1 MHRTL
6 YIPFVLLLIVTI
18 GLELLNIHLG
28 GKLAANSVVVK
39 KIQTNIARLHEE
51 NQILNSQI
59 LEQTSFEMVAS
70 RAASLGFVEDH
81 SYISLRNPVKL
92 SYSR

>member
-1 MHRTL
+1 MHRKL
-6 YIPFVLLLIVTI
+6 YIPFILLLLATVS
-18 GLELLNIHLG
+18 LELLNIHLG

-39 KIQTNIARLHEE
+39 KIQVNIAKLEEE

-59 LEQTSFEMVAS
+59 LEETSFEMIAS
-70 RAASLGFVEDH
+70 RAAASGFVEDH